1 MLPTAP
7 ASRYALLSVAVALFT
22 FALKLVAWHFTGS
35 VTLLSDALESVAN
48 LAAALVAVASISIA
62 SRPADEEH
70 AYGHSKVEYFA
81 GGVEGALII
90 LAAAGI
96 GWTSVNRFFSP
107 QELTGF
113 VPGIS
118 VSVAA
123 SVVNLMM
130 ARVLFRAA
138 RNHHSIALEAD
149 AKHLMTDVWTSVGA
163 LLALVLIRLTGWLW
177 LDPAIGL
184 VLTLHIVLTGIKL
197 VHQSMLGLID
207 TSLPAAE
214 LELIRGILDRQAEQG
229 VMWHA
234 LWTREAGTRRFMSV
248 HVLVPGEWTVTR
260 GHDLAEALEAELRA
274 TIPRLHVLTH
284 LEPIEDPISFRD
296 ETLDSPLPVITV
308 EEKPALSHSP
318 SPITHN

>member
-1 MLPTAP
+1 MLPTTP
-7 ASRYALLSVAVALFT
+7 AARYALLSVAVALLT
-22 FALKLVAWHFTGS
+22 FALKLVAWHLTGS

-62 SRPADEEH
+62 ARPADDEH

-90 LAAAGI
+90 LAAVGI

-123 SVVNLMM
+123 SVLNLMM

-149 AKHLMTDVWTSVGA
+149 AKHLMTDVWTSVAA
-163 LLALVLIRLTGWLW
+163 LLALVMIRLTGWLW

-184 VLTLHIVLTGIKL
+184 ILTLHIVLTGVKL

-234 LWTREAGTRRFMSV
+234 LWTREAGTRRFMTV

-260 GHDLAEALEAELRA
+260 GHDLAEALEAELRTA
-274 TIPRLHVLTH
+274 VPRLHVLTH

-296 ETLDSPLPVITV
+296 ETLDSPLPVISV
-308 EEKPALSHSP
+308 EEKPSLSHSP
-318 SPITHN
+318 SP